1 MGMANWENYPTVL
14 GSFVEKLVGKDHEYS
29 ANTDLESGWSA
40 TWDQFAKEF
49 PHKLWTL
56 DGFRYARILKTVA
69 YIVVDED
76 EYGNPVVQKWNIK
89 RHKVFGESS

>member
-1 MGMANWENYPTVL
+1 MENYQSTI
-14 GSFVEKLVGKDHEYS
+14 GQFVEKDFGKTHEYS
-29 ANTDLESGWSA
+29 PNTDIESGWDPK
-40 TWDQFAKEF
+40 WDQFASQY

-76 EYGNPVVQKWNIK
+76 QYGLPVVEKWKIGK
-89 RHKVFGESS
+89 HKVWDKS